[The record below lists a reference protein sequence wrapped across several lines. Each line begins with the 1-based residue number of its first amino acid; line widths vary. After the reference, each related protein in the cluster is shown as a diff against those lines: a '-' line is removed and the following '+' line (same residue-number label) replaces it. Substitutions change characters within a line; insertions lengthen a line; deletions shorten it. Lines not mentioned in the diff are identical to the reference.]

1 MAQGSG
7 ARTGPSNPQAQL
19 YRARV
24 HLRAGAVAHRHAGP
38 RRERGA
44 AMSAEVEKL
53 RDDLAFAMQ
62 GNRMPEAEAV
72 VMTTQATVRG
82 VLLEIERL
90 RDRVKN
96 PQFYKVPKLTAAQK
110 KLSPVPVVPW
120 RDYGRSRLG

>member
-1 MAQGSG
+1 
-7 ARTGPSNPQAQL
+7 
-19 YRARV
+19 
-24 HLRAGAVAHRHAGP
+24 
-38 RRERGA
+38 
-44 AMSAEVEKL
+44 MSAEVEKL
-53 RDDLAFAMQ
+53 RDDLAFSMQ
-62 GNRMPEAEAV
+62 GNRLPEAESV

-96 PQFYKVPKLTAAQK
+96 PQCYKGPKLTPAQK

>member
-1 MAQGSG
+1 
-7 ARTGPSNPQAQL
+7 
-19 YRARV
+19 
-24 HLRAGAVAHRHAGP
+24 
-38 RRERGA
+38 
-44 AMSAEVEKL
+44 MSTEVEKL